1 MRAFLLFEYQQDF
14 ICCITLGIMRLS
26 NATATNM
33 TSIFLVGP
41 MGSGKS
47 TVGRALARK
56 IGYRFIDSDR
66 EIEARCGVDIP
77 TIFDYEG
84 EAGFRDRESRVID
97 ELTRLPGLVL
107 ATGGGSVLREENR
120 SHLMTR
126 GHVVLLQVDI
136 KEQLRRVGSDSNRP
150 LLQSDDPRA
159 RLKALM
165 EEREPI
171 YKSVA
176 DVGISTDSRRMYHV
190 ITRILRHLKQA
201 DISLEPGPET
211 FTECDSE
218 NVIKTGTASAESIKQ
233 RLEASFARFPIQQ
246 KPDA

>member
-1 MRAFLLFEYQQDF
+1 MQKGAFVRYHAPVHANN
-14 ICCITLGIMRLS
+14 IT
-26 NATATNM
+26 M

-84 EAGFRDRESRVID
+84 EAGFRDREARLID
-97 ELTRLPGLVL
+97 ELTRLPGVVL
-107 ATGGGSVLREENR
+107 ATGGGAVLREENR
-120 SHLMTR
+120 QHLMTR
-126 GHVVLLQVDI
+126 GHVILLQVDI
-136 KEQLRRVGSDSNRP
+136 KEQLRRVGFDANRP
-150 LLQSDDPRA
+150 LLQTADPEA
-159 RLKALM
+159 RLRSLM

-176 DVGISTDSRRMYHV
+176 DVEIGTDSRRMYHV
-190 ITRILRHLKQA
+190 VSRILRHLKKS
-201 DISLEPGPET
+201 DITLTPESSDAEPIERSASG
-211 FTECDSE
+211 SE
-218 NVIKTGTASAESIKQ
+218 PLRYTKTK
-233 RLEASFARFPIQQ
+233 
-246 KPDA
+246 

>member
-1 MRAFLLFEYQQDF
+1 
-14 ICCITLGIMRLS
+14 
-26 NATATNM
+26 M

-84 EAGFRDRESRVID
+84 EAGFRDREARLID
-97 ELTRLPGLVL
+97 ELTRLPGVVL
-107 ATGGGSVLREENR
+107 ATGGGAVLREENR
-120 SHLMTR
+120 QHLMTR
-126 GHVVLLQVDI
+126 GYVILLQVDI
-136 KEQLRRVGSDSNRP
+136 KEQLRRVGFDANRP
-150 LLQSDDPRA
+150 LLQTADPEA
-159 RLKALM
+159 RLRSLM

-176 DVGISTDSRRMYHV
+176 DVEIGTDSRRMYHV
-190 ITRILRHLKQA
+190 VSRILRHLRKSDVTLA
-201 DISLEPGPET
+201 PASSDVEPIALTVSGSEPLQRT
-211 FTECDSE
+211 KTE
-218 NVIKTGTASAESIKQ
+218 
-233 RLEASFARFPIQQ
+233 
-246 KPDA
+246 

>member
-1 MRAFLLFEYQQDF
+1 
-14 ICCITLGIMRLS
+14 
-26 NATATNM
+26 M

-84 EAGFRDRESRVID
+84 EAGFRDREARIIN
-97 ELTRLPGLVL
+97 ELTMLPGLVL
-107 ATGGGSVLREENR
+107 ATGGGAVLREENR
-120 SHLMTR
+120 QHLMSR
-126 GHVVLLQVDI
+126 GYVILLQVDI
-136 KEQLRRVGSDSNRP
+136 KEQLRRVGFDANRP
-150 LLQSDDPRA
+150 LLQTADPEA
-159 RLKALM
+159 RLRSLM

-176 DVGISTDSRRMYHV
+176 DAEISTDSRRMYHV
-190 ITRILRHLKQA
+190 VSRILRHLKKY
-201 DISLEPGPET
+201 DINLAASSVNEEPIERPASV
-211 FTECDSE
+211 SE
-218 NVIKTGTASAESIKQ
+218 PLRYTKAK
-233 RLEASFARFPIQQ
+233 
-246 KPDA
+246 